1 MASVNTVILIGNVGR
16 DPEVKHTQDSTPV
29 ANFSLATSKSWKG
42 KDGEWQENTQW
53 HRIVCWD
60 KIAEQA
66 GKLLKGQ
73 QVYVMGEL
81 EYRKYVPRGE
91 DKEVTVAE
99 IRASRIVALGP
110 KREVA
115 SAATTNWNPADDED
129 TPF

>member
-1 MASVNTVILIGNVGR
+1 VASVNTVILIGNVGR

-99 IRASRIVALGP
+99 IRASRIVSLV
-110 KREVA
+110 KRE
-115 SAATTNWNPADDED
+115 AAGTPSPNDGSEDDPSSL
-129 TPF
+129 PF

>member
-1 MASVNTVILIGNVGR
+1 VASVNTVILIGNVGR

-42 KDGEWQENTQW
+42 KDGEWQESTQW

-60 KIAEQA
+60 KLAEQA

-91 DKEVTVAE
+91 DKEVAVAE
-99 IRASRIVALGP
+99 IRASRIVSLV
-110 KREVA
+110 KREA
-115 SAATTNWNPADDED
+115 GAED
-129 TPF
+129 SGRKVYNGTPEDLPF

>member
-1 MASVNTVILIGNVGR
+1 
-16 DPEVKHTQDSTPV
+16 V

-99 IRASRIVALGP
+99 IRASRIVSLV
-110 KREVA
+110 KRE
-115 SAATTNWNPADDED
+115 AAGTPNTDED
-129 TPF
+129 SSLPF